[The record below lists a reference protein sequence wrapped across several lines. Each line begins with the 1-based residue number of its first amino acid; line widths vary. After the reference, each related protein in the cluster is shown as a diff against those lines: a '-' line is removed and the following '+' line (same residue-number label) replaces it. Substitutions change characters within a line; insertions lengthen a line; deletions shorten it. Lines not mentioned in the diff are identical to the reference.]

1 MSDREEPD
9 ADALALSERFQSI
22 LTGSWK
28 TQALYV
34 AAELRIADL
43 LADRPKTSAE
53 IASSTGT
60 HPASLYRLLRALGS
74 FGICAEG
81 SDGRFVLTTLGALLR
96 DDSPHSLRAWTL
108 WWGKHLW
115 PVWGNL
121 LYSVQTGE
129 SARRLLFGT
138 EGFAHLDRDPE
149 AAATFYRMT
158 IELAR
163 ETAQFVVQA
172 YDFSGIKTVV
182 DVGGGYGEM
191 LAYVLKAN
199 PGVSG
204 TLFDL
209 PYATE
214 GAAQNFR
221 HNHAELCTRCTFV
234 AGDFFESVPP
244 GADAYILKSV
254 IHDWN
259 AEKSIRIL
267 TSCRRAMAEDSRLL
281 IIEPIMPEGSAEV
294 SIQETL
300 SCQDLTMLAAHG
312 AQERSKAEFTDLAE
326 ATELH
331 ITRIVPAGPISH
343 IIECVPAGTGETQ
356 CAAR

>member
-1 MSDREEPD
+1 MSDREGPD
-9 ADALALSERFQSI
+9 ADAVALSEHFQSI
-22 LTGSWK
+22 LTGNWK

-43 LADRPKTSAE
+43 LADRPRTSAE
-53 IASSTGT
+53 IASSTNT
-60 HPASLYRLLRALGS
+60 HPASLHRLLRALSS
-74 FGICAEG
+74 FGICAERP
-81 SDGRFVLTTLGALLR
+81 DGRFVLSTLGALLR

-129 SARRLLFGT
+129 SARKLLFGT
-138 EGFAHLDRDPE
+138 EGFTHLDRDPE
-149 AAATFYRMT
+149 AADTFYRMT
-158 IELAR
+158 IELTR
-163 ETAQFVVQA
+163 ETAQFLVQA
-172 YDFSGIKTVV
+172 YDFSDIKTVV

-191 LAYVLKAN
+191 LAYVLEAN

-209 PYATE
+209 PYAAV

-221 HNHAELCTRCTFV
+221 QNHAELYARCTFIP
-234 AGDFFESVPP
+234 GDFFESVPP
-244 GADAYILKSV
+244 GADIYILKSV

-267 TSCRRAMAEDSRLL
+267 MSCRRAMTEHSRLL
-281 IIEPIMPEGSAEV
+281 IIEPIIPEGSVEV
-294 SIQETL
+294 SFQETL
-300 SCQDLTMLAAHG
+300 WCHDLTMLAAHG
-312 AQERSKAEFTDLAE
+312 AQERSKTEFADLAK
-326 ATELH
+326 AADLR
-331 ITRIVPAGPISH
+331 ITRIVPVGPISH
-343 IIECVPAGTGETQ
+343 IIVCVPGES
-356 CAAR
+356 A

>member
-1 MSDREEPD
+1 MTLNEH
-9 ADALALSERFQSI
+9 FQSI

-28 TQALYV
+28 AQALYV

-43 LADRPKTSAE
+43 LAERPKTSAE
-53 IASSTGT
+53 IASSTST
-60 HPASLYRLLRALGS
+60 HPASLHRLLRALSS
-74 FGICAEG
+74 FGICTEG
-81 SDGRFVLTTLGALLR
+81 PDGRFVLTALGALLR

-129 SARRLLFGT
+129 SARKLLIGT
-138 EGFAHLDRDPE
+138 EGFAHLDRNPE
-149 AAATFYRMT
+149 AAAIFYRMT
-158 IELAR
+158 IELTR
-163 ETAQFVVQA
+163 ETAQLVVQA

-204 TLFDL
+204 VLFDL
-209 PYATE
+209 PYAVE

-221 HNHAELCTRCTFV
+221 QNHAELYARCTFV
-234 AGDFFESVPP
+234 AGDFFESVPQ
-244 GADAYILKSV
+244 GADVYILKAV

-267 TSCRRAMAEDSRLL
+267 TSCRRAMAEHSRLL
-281 IIEPIMPEGSAEV
+281 IIEPIMPEGSIEV

-300 SCQDLTMLAAHG
+300 SCHDLTMLVAHG
-312 AQERSKAEFTDLAE
+312 SQERSRTEFDDLAE
-326 ATELH
+326 AAELR
-331 ITRIVPAGPISH
+331 ITRVVPVGPISH
-343 IIECVPAGTGETQ
+343 VIVCVPAGS
-356 CAAR
+356 A